1 MKLKSLI
8 YIILLIFNAV
18 VFFTACKKDEV
29 VTELQFQ
36 KNLLAGTG
44 SFQNT
49 QRIWRLDSI
58 FVDDKSL
65 QLTDIQKM
73 YKKTFVYDGVYMDT
87 EKNEG
92 QWEIPE
98 LNKLKQ
104 KIYFKSTNKIDSTSF
119 QIISINAARLKLRV
133 DGTKSKTEYS
143 FVISN

>member
-36 KNLLAGTG
+36 KKLLAGTG

-58 FVDDKSL
+58 LVDDKSI

-73 YKKTFVYDGVYMDT
+73 YKKIFVYDGVYMDT

-104 KIYFKSTNKIDSTSF
+104 KIYLKATNKIDSTSF

-133 DGTKSKTEYS
+133 EGTKSKTEYS

>member
-36 KNLLAGTG
+36 KKLLAGTG

-58 FVDDKSL
+58 LVDDKSI

-73 YKKTFVYDGVYMDT
+73 YKKIFVYDGVYMDT

-104 KIYFKSTNKIDSTSF
+104 KIYLKATNKIDSTSF

-133 DGTKSKTEYS
+133 EGTKSKTDYS

>member
-8 YIILLIFNAV
+8 YIILLIFNTV

-36 KNLLAGTG
+36 KKLLAGTG

-58 FVDDKSL
+58 LVDDKSI

-73 YKKTFVYDGVYMDT
+73 YKKIFVYDGVYMDT

-104 KIYFKSTNKIDSTSF
+104 KIYLKATNKIDSTSF

-133 DGTKSKTEYS
+133 EGTKSKTEYS